1 MDSIHGAA
9 ESVISALSGKR
20 VVITRAAR
28 QSVELVENL
37 GKLGALPIL
46 LPLVAFSAP
55 EDFAPLDAA
64 LDRLEQFDW
73 IIFTSEN
80 AVRAVVKR
88 ASVRGNLRNVAGRR
102 SRAAAVGPTT
112 AAAAER
118 AGFFVDY
125 QAKTH
130 SGAALAN
137 ELGEKL
143 QGQSIFL
150 PRSDRANPDL
160 PQLLK
165 KYGAEITEV
174 IAYRT
179 VTPVNLDQD
188 KIAAIANADVDAIL
202 FFSPTAVE
210 HFVGVVGK
218 EKVRDLQNRLALT
231 AVGPITANALRQ
243 SGVDNLLVADDTTS
257 DAVIAVLQ
265 KHFATTPKISAVG
278 AVQK

>member
-1 MDSIHGAA
+1 
-9 ESVISALSGKR
+9 
-20 VVITRAAR
+20 VITRAAR
-28 QSVELVENL
+28 QSVELVESL
-37 GKLGALPIL
+37 SKLGAIPIL

-55 EDFAPLDAA
+55 EDYGPMDAA
-64 LDRLEQFDW
+64 LDRLEEFDW

-88 ASVRGNLRNVAGRR
+88 AEVRGNLRNVAGRR

-112 AAAAER
+112 ATAAER

-125 QAKTH
+125 QAQTH

-143 QGQSIFL
+143 RGQTVFL

-160 PQLLK
+160 PQLLRN
-165 KYGAEITEV
+165 YGAEVTEA

-179 VTPVNLDQD
+179 VTPVNLDQE
-188 KIAAIANADVDAIL
+188 KIAAIVNGEVEAIL

-210 HFVGVVGK
+210 HFVGILGN
-218 EKVRDLQNRLALT
+218 EKLRDLQSRLAIT

-243 SGVDNLLVADDTTS
+243 SGVDRLFVAEDTTA
-257 DAVIAVLQ
+257 DAVIAALE
-265 KHFATTPKISAVG
+265 KHFTVAQRASVAGV
-278 AVQK
+278 VQE

>member
-1 MDSIHGAA
+1 VDSIHGAA

>member
-1 MDSIHGAA
+1 VNSLGAA
-9 ESVISALSGKR
+9 SESVLSGKR
-20 VVITRAAR
+20 VVITRAER

-37 GKLGALPIL
+37 GKLGAMPIL
-46 LPLVAFSAP
+46 LPLVAFAAP
-55 EDFAPLDAA
+55 EDYGPMDAA
-64 LDRLEQFDW
+64 LDRLEEFDW

-88 ASVRGNLRNVAGRR
+88 AGVRGNLRNVAGRR

-125 QAKTH
+125 QAQTH

-143 QGQSIFL
+143 RDQTVFL

-160 PQLLK
+160 PQLLRN
-165 KYGAEITEV
+165 YGAEVTEV
-174 IAYRT
+174 VAYRT
-179 VTPVNLDQD
+179 VPPVNLDQE
-188 KIAAIANADVDAIL
+188 KITAIVNGEVDAIL

-210 HFVGVVGK
+210 HFVGIVST
-218 EKVRDLQNRLALT
+218 EKLHDLQNRFAIT

-243 SGVDNLLVADDTTS
+243 SGAGTLLVAEDTTS
-257 DAVIAVLQ
+257 DAVIAALE
-265 KHFATTPKISAVG
+265 KHFAGVRKASAVG
-278 AVQK
+278 VVQE

>member
-1 MDSIHGAA
+1 M
-9 ESVISALSGKR
+9 LSGKR
-20 VVITRAAR
+20 AVITRAAR

-37 GKLGALPIL
+37 GKLGAVPIL

-55 EDFAPLDAA
+55 EDYGPMDTA
-64 LDRLEQFDW
+64 LDRLEEFDW

-88 ASVRGNLRNVAGRR
+88 AEVRGNLRNVAGRR

-125 QAKTH
+125 QAQTH

-143 QGQSIFL
+143 RGQTVFL

-160 PQLLK
+160 PQLLRN
-165 KYGAEITEV
+165 YGAEVTEV
-174 IAYRT
+174 VAYRT

-188 KIAAIANADVDAIL
+188 KIAAIVNGEVEAIL

-210 HFVGVVGK
+210 HFVGVVGQ
-218 EKVRDLQNRLALT
+218 EKLRDLQNHLAIT

-243 SGVDNLLVADDTTS
+243 LGVDTLLVAEDTTA
-257 DAVIAVLQ
+257 DAVIATLE
-265 KHFATTPKISAVG
+265 KHFAPVPKASAVG
-278 AVQK
+278 VVQE

>member
-1 MDSIHGAA
+1 MSATSQ
-9 ESVISALSGKR
+9 SVLSGKR

-37 GKLGALPIL
+37 GKLGAVPIL

-55 EDFAPLDAA
+55 EDFGPMDAA

-88 ASVRGNLRNVAGRR
+88 AGVRGNLRNVAGRR

-112 AAAAER
+112 TAAAER

-125 QAKTH
+125 QAQTH

-143 QGQSIFL
+143 RGQTVFL

-160 PQLLK
+160 PRLLRN
-165 KYGAEITEV
+165 YGAEVTEV
-174 IAYRT
+174 VAYRT
-179 VTPVNLDQD
+179 VTPVNLDD
-188 KIAAIANADVDAIL
+188 EKIASILNGEVEAIL

-210 HFVGVVGK
+210 HFVGVVGE
-218 EKVRDLQNRLALT
+218 EKLRDLENRVAIA
-231 AVGPITANALRQ
+231 AVGPITANALQ
-243 SGVDNLLVADDTTS
+243 QAGVHNLLVAEDTTAA
-257 DAVIAVLQ
+257 AVISILK
-265 KHFATTPKISAVG
+265 KHFAVPRKASAVG
-278 AVQK
+278 VVHE

>member
-1 MDSIHGAA
+1 VDRS
-9 ESVISALSGKR
+9 SATSDPVLYGKR

-37 GKLGALPIL
+37 AKLGAMPIL

-55 EDFAPLDAA
+55 EDYAPLDAA

-88 ASVRGNLRNVAGRR
+88 AGVRGNLRNVAGRR

-112 AAAAER
+112 ANAAER

-125 QAKTH
+125 QAQTH

-143 QGQSIFL
+143 RGQSVFL

-160 PQLLK
+160 PQLLRN
-165 KYGAEITEV
+165 YGAEVIEV
-174 IAYRT
+174 VAYRT
-179 VTPVNLDQD
+179 VTPVNLDEE
-188 KIAAIANADVDAIL
+188 KIAAIVNGEVEAIL

-210 HFVGVVGK
+210 HFVGILGN
-218 EKVRDLQNRLALT
+218 EKLRELQKRLAIT
-231 AVGPITANALRQ
+231 AVGPITANALHQ
-243 SGVDNLLVADDTTS
+243 SGVDSLLVAEDTTAG
-257 DAVIAVLQ
+257 AVIAVLE
-265 KHFATTPKISAVG
+265 KHFAARPKASVAG
-278 AVQK
+278 AVQE

>member
-1 MDSIHGAA
+1 VDKVSDTS
-9 ESVISALSGKR
+9 ESALAGKR

-28 QSVELVENL
+28 QSVELLEKL
-37 GKLGALPIL
+37 ARLGAMPIL

-55 EDFAPLDAA
+55 EDYGPLDAA

-88 ASVRGNLRNVAGRR
+88 AGVRGNLRNVPGRR

-112 AAAAER
+112 ATAAER

-125 QAKTH
+125 QAQTH

-143 QGQSIFL
+143 RGQTIFL

-165 KYGAEITEV
+165 KYGAEVIEV
-174 IAYRT
+174 VAYRT
-179 VTPVNLDQD
+179 VTPVNLDED
-188 KIAAIANADVDAIL
+188 KIAAIINGEVEAIL

-210 HFVGVVGK
+210 HFVEIVGK
-218 EKVRDLQNRLALT
+218 EELRNLQNQSAIT

-243 SGVDNLLVADDTTS
+243 AGVDILLVAEDTTA
-257 DAVIAVLQ
+257 DAVVAALEKYFTVS
-265 KHFATTPKISAVG
+265 PKASVAG
-278 AVQK
+278 AVQE

>member
-1 MDSIHGAA
+1 MNSLGAA
-9 ESVISALSGKR
+9 SESVLSGKR
-20 VVITRAAR
+20 VVITRAER

-37 GKLGALPIL
+37 GKLGAMPIL
-46 LPLVAFSAP
+46 LPLVAFAAP
-55 EDFAPLDAA
+55 EDYGPMDVA
-64 LDRLEQFDW
+64 LDRLEEFDW

-88 ASVRGNLRNVAGRR
+88 AGVRGNLRNVAGRR

-125 QAKTH
+125 QAQTH

-143 QGQSIFL
+143 RDQSVFL

-160 PQLLK
+160 PQLLRN
-165 KYGAEITEV
+165 YGAEVTEIV
-174 IAYRT
+174 AYRT
-179 VTPVNLDQD
+179 VTPVNLDEG
-188 KIAAIANADVDAIL
+188 KIAAIVNGEVEAIL

-210 HFVGVVGK
+210 HFVELLGP
-218 EKVRDLQNRLALT
+218 EKLRDLHNRVAIT

-243 SGVDNLLVADDTTS
+243 SGVGTLLVAEDTTA
-257 DAVIAVLQ
+257 DAVITALE
-265 KHFATTPKISAVG
+265 KHFATTPKVSAIGV
-278 AVQK
+278 VQE

>member
-1 MDSIHGAA
+1 VD
-9 ESVISALSGKR
+9 EISSLAGKR
-20 VVITRAAR
+20 VVITRAAL
-28 QSVELVENL
+28 QSADLVEEL
-37 GKLGALPIL
+37 TIHGAVPSV
-46 LPLVAFSAP
+46 LPLVAFAAP
-55 EDFAPLDAA
+55 EDFGPMDAA
-64 LDRLEQFDW
+64 LDQLEHFDW

-118 AGFFVDY
+118 AGFLVSY

-137 ELGEKL
+137 ELGERL
-143 QGQSIFL
+143 RGQSVFL

-160 PQLLK
+160 PSLLRNF
-165 KYGAEITEV
+165 GAEVTEA

-179 VTPVNLDQD
+179 VTPVNLDQG
-188 KIAAIANADVDAIL
+188 KIESIKNGQADAIL

-210 HFVGVVGK
+210 HFAAIVGDQALQ
-218 EKVRDLQNRLALT
+218 DLQDRLAIT
-231 AVGPITANALRQ
+231 AVGPITATALNQ
-243 SGVDNLLVADDTTS
+243 AGVEHLIVAEDTTS
-257 DAVIAVLQ
+257 DAVIAALE
-265 KHFATTPKISAVG
+265 KHFAGRTRAAAAAVVTPE
-278 AVQK
+278 

>member
-1 MDSIHGAA
+1 VDRISATS
-9 ESVISALSGKR
+9 ESALSGKR

-37 GKLGALPIL
+37 GKVGAIPIL

-55 EDFAPLDAA
+55 EDFGPLDAA
-64 LDRLEQFDW
+64 LDRLEEFDW

-88 ASVRGNLRNVAGRR
+88 AEVRGNLRNVAGRR

-125 QAKTH
+125 QAQTH

-143 QGQSIFL
+143 RDQTVFL

-160 PQLLK
+160 PQLLRN
-165 KYGAEITEV
+165 YGAEVTEI

-179 VTPVNLDQD
+179 VTPVNLDD
-188 KIAAIANADVDAIL
+188 HKIAAIVNGEVDAVL

-210 HFVGVVGK
+210 HFVGIVSK
-218 EKVRDLQNRLALT
+218 EKLCELQNQLSIA

-243 SGVDNLLVADDTTS
+243 SGVATLLVAEDTTTN
-257 DAVIAVLQ
+257 AVIAILNQ
-265 KHFATTPKISAVG
+265 HFTGERKASAVG
-278 AVQK
+278 VVQE

>member
-1 MDSIHGAA
+1 VDRS
-9 ESVISALSGKR
+9 SATSDPVLYGKR

-37 GKLGALPIL
+37 AKLGAMPIL

-55 EDFAPLDAA
+55 EDYAPLDAA

-88 ASVRGNLRNVAGRR
+88 AGVRGNLRNVAGRR

-112 AAAAER
+112 ANAAER

-125 QAKTH
+125 QAQTH

-143 QGQSIFL
+143 RGQSVFL

-160 PQLLK
+160 PQLLRN
-165 KYGAEITEV
+165 YGAEVIEV
-174 IAYRT
+174 VAYRT
-179 VTPVNLDQD
+179 VTPVNLDEV
-188 KIAAIANADVDAIL
+188 KIAAIVNGEVEAIL

-210 HFVGVVGK
+210 HFVGILGN
-218 EKVRDLQNRLALT
+218 EKLRELQKRLAIT
-231 AVGPITANALRQ
+231 AVGPITANALHQ
-243 SGVDNLLVADDTTS
+243 SGVDSLLVAEDTTAG
-257 DAVIAVLQ
+257 AVIAVLE
-265 KHFATTPKISAVG
+265 KHFAARPKASVAG
-278 AVQK
+278 AVQE

>member
-1 MDSIHGAA
+1 MSATS
-9 ESVISALSGKR
+9 ESVLSGKR

-28 QSVELVENL
+28 QSVELVEHL
-37 GKLGALPIL
+37 GRRCALPIL

-55 EDFAPLDAA
+55 EDYGPMDAA

-88 ASVRGNLRNVAGRR
+88 AGVRGNLRNVAGRR

-112 AAAAER
+112 ATAAER

-125 QAKTH
+125 QAQTH

-143 QGQSIFL
+143 RGQTVFL

-160 PQLLK
+160 PQLLRN
-165 KYGAEITEV
+165 YGVEVTEV

-179 VTPVNLDQD
+179 VTPVNLDQE
-188 KIAAIANADVDAIL
+188 KIAAIVNGEVQAIL

-210 HFVGVVGK
+210 HFVEIVGK
-218 EKVRDLQNRLALT
+218 EKLRDLQERLAIT
-231 AVGPITANALRQ
+231 AVGPITANALHQ
-243 SGVDNLLVADDTTS
+243 CGVDTLLVAEDTTA
-257 DAVIAVLQ
+257 DAVIAALE
-265 KHFATTPKISAVG
+265 KHFAVPPEAASAAGV
-278 AVQK
+278 VLE

>member
-1 MDSIHGAA
+1 VDSIHGAS

-37 GKLGALPIL
+37 GKLGAVAIL

-125 QAKTH
+125 QAQTH

-143 QGQSIFL
+143 RGQSIFL

-165 KYGAEITEV
+165 NYGAEVTEV
-174 IAYRT
+174 VAYRT

-188 KIAAIANADVDAIL
+188 KIAAIANAEVDAIL

-218 EKVRDLQNRLALT
+218 EKLHDLQNRLALT
-231 AVGPITANALRQ
+231 AVGPITANVLRQ
-243 SGVDNLLVADDTTS
+243 ADVDNLLIADDTTA
-257 DAVIAVLQ
+257 DAVIAALQ
-265 KHFATTPKISAVG
+265 KHFATTSKISAVG
-278 AVQK
+278 AVQE

>member
-1 MDSIHGAA
+1 MSAPS
-9 ESVISALSGKR
+9 ESVLSGKR
-20 VVITRAAR
+20 VVITRAER

-37 GKLGALPIL
+37 SKLGAVPIL

-55 EDFAPLDAA
+55 EDFGPLDAA

-88 ASVRGNLRNVAGRR
+88 AGVRGNLRNVAGRR

-125 QAKTH
+125 QAETH

-143 QGQSIFL
+143 RDQTVFL

-165 KYGAEITEV
+165 DYGAEVTEV

-179 VTPVNLDQD
+179 VTPVNLDEQ
-188 KIAAIANADVDAIL
+188 KIAAIVNGDVEAIL

-210 HFVGVVGK
+210 HFVGIVGK
-218 EKVRDLQNRLALT
+218 EKLRDLQNRLAIT
-231 AVGPITANALRQ
+231 AVGPITANALHQ
-243 SGVDNLLVADDTTS
+243 AGVDTLLVAEDTTT
-257 DAVIAVLQ
+257 DAVIVAL
-265 KHFATTPKISAVG
+265 KPHFVATLKASVAG
-278 AVQK
+278 AVQE